1 MLWNQVFDIV
11 LGVGVI
17 ILQIAILELIV
28 LHIANRMGYFRTTG
42 AWLGKN
48 GTPIAF
54 VLSLLATIGSLIYSN
69 VLGFEPCL
77 FCWWQRIFM
86 FPQVFILGI
95 ATFTREWQSIKK
107 YAIALSIVGS
117 LFSIYHY
124 LIQNISAIASTAP
137 CSAVGQTVS
146 CSVDFVK
153 VFGYITIPMMC
164 LTMFMAIILVLSFK
178 ERN

>member
-1 MLWNQVFDIV
+1 MLWNQVFDLV
-11 LGVGVI
+11 LGIGVI
-17 ILQIAILELIV
+17 ILQIAILKLVV
-28 LHIANRMGYFRTTG
+28 LHVANRMGYFRTTA
-42 AWLGKN
+42 AWLDTY

-54 VLSLLATIGSLIYSN
+54 ALSLLAMIGSLIYSN

-95 ATFTREWQSIKK
+95 ATFTHEWQPIKK
-107 YAIALSIVGS
+107 YAITLAVIGS

-124 LIQNISAIASTAP
+124 LIQNITSIASTAP

-164 LTMFMAIILVLSFK
+164 LSIFLAIIALLSFK
-178 ERN
+178 QK